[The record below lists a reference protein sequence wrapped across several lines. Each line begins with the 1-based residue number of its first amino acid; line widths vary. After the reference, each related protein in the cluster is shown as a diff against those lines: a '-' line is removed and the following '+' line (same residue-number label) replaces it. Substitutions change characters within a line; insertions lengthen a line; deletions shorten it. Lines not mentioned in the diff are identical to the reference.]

1 MSDANAPAGWYP
13 DGQGQ
18 LRWWDGTAW
27 TAHYAP
33 LPSVPTVEQPHLIS
47 TEPPMS
53 SQVSP
58 LAGTTADAAL
68 STHDDGLEAASVT
81 APVVREAKT
90 RNGRVTVNGDTVTF
104 TLRGKSRELSLHNI
118 DAITYEPP
126 GVWRNG
132 AFRIFVT
139 GDAAEPKGRYLDP
152 WTIVLPGGPESM
164 RDDWSDF
171 HLWML
176 DAVAAARPKI
186 PLAQAA
192 ARGEVV
198 KPEATAT
205 LMREAKRER
214 PEVVPPTSTAL
225 TVPAA
230 RSVGELDRQ
239 RTAALTPVAAERK
252 SPREQ
257 RRDAR
262 ELRKATEELE
272 KRLASWRSDLS
283 IAERALRFA
292 SDEKPSAAGAP
303 VMLKAGETWWQS
315 FPVQLIEDRVQTS
328 WTSGHQGLSI
338 PVAKIGGRSVRYS
351 VGATKGHVDRTT
363 VATAV
368 DQGSLIVTS
377 TRLLFL
383 GQKQSRESL
392 FAKLIGVD
400 WPAPG
405 QLAIAVSN
413 RQKVTLL
420 QYQPGYA
427 FDLQMTITLA
437 QADFTGRRDELIHE
451 LEQTVA
457 QVRAAQPKLGG

>member
-1 MSDANAPAGWYP
+1 
-13 DGQGQ
+13 
-18 LRWWDGTAW
+18 
-27 TAHYAP
+27 
-33 LPSVPTVEQPHLIS
+33 
-47 TEPPMS
+47 MS
-53 SQVSP
+53 SQMSP
-58 LAGTTADAAL
+58 LAEATADAAL
-68 STHDDGLEAASVT
+68 SKHDDRLEAASVT

-90 RNGRVTVNGDTVTF
+90 RNGRVIVHGDTVTF
-104 TLRGKSRELSLHNI
+104 TLRGKSHELSLHNI
-118 DAITYEPP
+118 DAVTYEPP

-139 GDAAEPKGRYLDP
+139 GDATEPKSRYLDP

-171 HLWML
+171 HSWML

-192 ARGEVV
+192 ARGEVA
-198 KPEATAT
+198 KPEAAR

-214 PEVVPPTSTAL
+214 TEVVPPTSTAP

-230 RSVGELDRQ
+230 RPAGELDRQ
-239 RTAALTPVAAERK
+239 RSAALTPVAAEGK
-252 SPREQ
+252 TLREQ

-262 ELRKATEELE
+262 EMRKATEELE

-351 VGATKGHVDRTT
+351 VGASKGHVDRTT

-377 TRLLFL
+377 GRLLFL

-420 QYQPGYA
+420 QYQPSYA
-427 FDLQMTITLA
+427 FDLQMTVTLA
-437 QADFTGRRDELIHE
+437 QADFAGRRDELIHE

-457 QVRAAQPKLGG
+457 QVRAAEPKRGS